1 MWATRLSA
9 GIAAAVLT
17 VCAAPLAGASAPSFC
32 SGLGGDWDGHFC
44 STDVHSER
52 LATRYIRMAVPGDLV
67 DHPVAGPPIRDYL
80 SKLFTN
86 WRTKG
91 ASMVADSWGNE
102 NFEIFQHGNALSVVF
117 HEDYHSDGPYINN
130 AYRTFTF
137 DMAGGRQ
144 LQLADITRPGV
155 DPLATIPRL
164 GEPYII
170 EALDRAFWEHRPG
183 DYPFVPERFT
193 PDKVFSGGYR
203 SWALTP
209 DELILYMPDYPV
221 SHDSPIQYNQM
232 QWYMD
237 GGNVQAHIPLSAL
250 RSILRPEYGG
260 SASVDEGEA
269 ALGPPQQ

>member
-1 MWATRLSA
+1 MWATRFVLGVLVASSTL
-9 GIAAAVLT
+9 AAAP
-17 VCAAPLAGASAPSFC
+17 ASGASAPSFC
-32 SGLGGDWDGHFC
+32 SGLGGSWDGQYC
-44 STDVHSER
+44 SSDVRSER

-86 WRTKG
+86 WRIKG

-102 NFEIFQHGNALSVVF
+102 NFEIFQHGNALTTVF

-137 DMAGGRQ
+137 DLGGGGAAGRQ
-144 LQLADITRPGV
+144 LQLTDITKPGA
-155 DPLATIPRL
+155 DPYAMIPQL
-164 GEPYII
+164 GAPYIT

-183 DYPFVPERFT
+183 DYPFVAERFT
-193 PDKVFSGGYR
+193 PDKVYSGGYR
-203 SWALTP
+203 AWALTP

-221 SHDSPIQYNQM
+221 GHDSPIQYNQM
-232 QWYMD
+232 QWNMD

-250 RSILRPEYGG
+250 SSILRPEYGG
-260 SASVDEGEA
+260 SAA
-269 ALGPPQQ
+269 